1 MILDTAGRA
10 WIGTPFIAG
19 QSVRGIGCDCVG
31 FVAGVWRDA
40 FGDLPE
46 AIGPYAQDEP
56 GRREAETLLDPLR
69 RHLQEIDLENRARGD
84 VLAWRWRGGRF
95 AQHLAIASADG
106 MIHADQRF
114 GVVETPIFPTHR
126 LAGVF
131 RPWPL

>member
-1 MILDTAGRA
+1 MMLETAGRT
-10 WIGTPFIAG
+10 WIGTPFMRG
-19 QSVRGIGCDCVG
+19 QSVRGLGCDCVG

-56 GRREAETLLDPLR
+56 GRQGAETLLGPLQ
-69 RHLQEIDLENRARGD
+69 RHLEEIAPEDRARGD

-95 AQHLAIASADG
+95 AQHLAIASAGG
-106 MIHADQRF
+106 MIHASGTF
-114 GVVETPIFPTHR
+114 GVVETPIYPLHR

-131 RPWPL
+131 RPWSN